1 MKFEEVLQ
9 AINGKA
15 GKKGYFV
22 SVRVSKKN
30 GDICDVSISMDKV
43 MKPKEGASKMP
54 MSSYDSER
62 DGKIEISVTERTE
75 VPPPDGG
82 KGENMLKQ
90 ALKGMDKGKMKAK
103 AMPMMKDEAE

>member
-30 GDICDVSISMDKV
+30 GDICDVSISMDKTT
-43 MKPKEGASKMP
+43 MPKDGANKGSTP
-54 MSSYDSER
+54 AYDADR
-62 DGKIEISVTERTE
+62 DGKIEISVTERTT

-82 KGENMLKQ
+82 KGDNMLKQ
-90 ALKGMDKGKMKAK
+90 ALSGMEKKSKK
-103 AMPMMKDEAE
+103 PMSAAVDEAE

>member
-43 MKPKEGASKMP
+43 TKPKEGSNKMAP
-54 MSSYDSER
+54 ISSYDSER

-82 KGENMLKQ
+82 KGDNMLKA
-90 ALKGMDKGKMKAK
+90 ALSGMAKKGKA
-103 AMPMMKDEAE
+103 APVEKDEAE